1 MRLTIRQLSNSAVFL
16 EVRKWSSVR
25 QKHDTKNGTQ
35 KSQPPFPS
43 FRSLALSSVE
53 QATLQLYG
61 TPKHSLYSSFPKLF
75 FLKSSSS
82 ILVLSYTI
90 GSPQEED
97 LEETEMTP
105 PPPSPNDVV
114 TMVECNECGHQV
126 PEHNLAIHQAHA
138 CGGRAR
144 RPCTVHAEEGMRQR
158 RRATPPSRSGT
169 NTHTNQVINLVD
181 DEEVQVVEQQPPPVI
196 NQWSCPRCTL
206 LNPNT
211 ESSCGACQY
220 HKTIPS
226 GERAPDATRRQQL
239 ILPQQQQQHAPPSP
253 GAFVGGGALLG
264 GVLGAAGAAMRGESW
279 VGGAFEGAVSGAVGG
294 AVVASTTTARPQQQQ
309 QRNNTRMQPRSSF
322 RIHRST
328 SGHHTTTTIYSP
340 DGRISQQHVLAGGGD
355 PMFAV
360 LMANHVQNLQ
370 HGGMNIDNM
379 TYEQLLE
386 RFGDG
391 SENRGADPAVISS
404 LPVSVVIRDVP
415 EDDNHDYNKCSICL
429 EQFQKGDK
437 RKTLPCL
444 HGFHNDCI
452 DKWLRGNASCP
463 ICKHAVSS

>member
-1 MRLTIRQLSNSAVFL
+1 
-16 EVRKWSSVR
+16 
-25 QKHDTKNGTQ
+25 
-35 KSQPPFPS
+35 
-43 FRSLALSSVE
+43 
-53 QATLQLYG
+53 
-61 TPKHSLYSSFPKLF
+61 
-75 FLKSSSS
+75 
-82 ILVLSYTI
+82 
-90 GSPQEED
+90 
-97 LEETEMTP
+97 
-105 PPPSPNDVV
+105 
-114 TMVECNECGHQV
+114 
-126 PEHNLAIHQAHA
+126 
-138 CGGRAR
+138 
-144 RPCTVHAEEGMRQR
+144 
-158 RRATPPSRSGT
+158 
-169 NTHTNQVINLVD
+169 
-181 DEEVQVVEQQPPPVI
+181 VEQQPPPVI

-220 HKTIPS
+220 HKTIIPS

-294 AVVASTTTARPQQQQ
+294 AVVASTTTARPQHQQQ
-309 QRNNTRMQPRSSF
+309 ERNNTRMQPRSSF

-404 LPVSVVIRDVP
+404 LPVSVVTRDVP